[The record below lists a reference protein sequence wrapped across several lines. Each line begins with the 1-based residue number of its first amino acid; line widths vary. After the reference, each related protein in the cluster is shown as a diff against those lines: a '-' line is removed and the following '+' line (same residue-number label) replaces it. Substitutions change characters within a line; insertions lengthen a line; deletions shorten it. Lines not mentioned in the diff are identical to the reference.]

1 MRGKKFLMLVI
12 GILFLNISLIVLG
25 NEEEE
30 TLEIKKGIEYYE
42 MENYD
47 SAENIWK
54 PLADK
59 GNKVAQYNMGLLY
72 KVQEK
77 YDLSEKYYLIAA
89 DRGDHLTQNNL
100 AIIYEEQGRYR
111 LAYKYYKMSER
122 QGYTFAKDNLK
133 TFKKKLLNLSWKER
147 ILFYK

>member
-12 GILFLNISLIVLG
+12 GIIFFNISLIVLG

-30 TLEIKKGIEYYE
+30 TQEIKKGIEYYE
-42 MENYD
+42 MKNYD
-47 SAENIWK
+47 SAEKIWK

-77 YDLSEKYYLIAA
+77 YDLSEKYYKLSA
-89 DRGDHLTQNNL
+89 D
-100 AIIYEEQGRYR
+100 
-111 LAYKYYKMSER
+111 
-122 QGYTFAKDNLK
+122 QGYLA
-133 TFKKKLLNLSWKER
+133 S
-147 ILFYK
+147 